1 MLQGET
7 EKMVYLVLRIKGTVN
22 IPAWAKTTLANLNL
36 DKKFRATLVPEN
48 FETLGMLRKVKD
60 IVAWTSVDEGF
71 IKELLERRGKI
82 SGYKP
87 LTKGNLPTGFESI
100 EELASAIAQNKT
112 TMSKLRNIKPWFAL
126 APPKGG
132 FKQKTK
138 KQFSQ
143 DGVLGQNQGLVHLV
157 KNML

>member
-1 MLQGET
+1 MLQGEM
-7 EKMVYLVLRIKGTVN
+7 EKMVYLVVRIKGTVN

-60 IVAWTSVDEGF
+60 IVAWASVDEGF
-71 IKELLERRGKI
+71 IKELLERRGKL

-87 LTKGNLPTGFESI
+87 LTKGNLPKGFESI
-100 EELASAIAQNKT
+100 EELAAAIAQNKT
-112 TMSKLRNIKPWFAL
+112 TMSKLRSVKPWFAL

-143 DGVLGQNQGLVHLV
+143 DGVLGQNEELVHLV

>member
-1 MLQGET
+1 
-7 EKMVYLVLRIKGTVN
+7 MVYLVVRIKGTVN
-22 IPAWAKTTLANLNL
+22 IPAWAKTTLTNLNL

-60 IVAWTSVDEGF
+60 IVAWTSVDVDEGF
-71 IKELLERRGKI
+71 IKELLETRGKL

-87 LTKGNLPTGFESI
+87 LTKASLPKGFESI

-112 TMSKLRNIKPWFAL
+112 TMSKLRNVKPWFAL

-132 FKQKTK
+132 FKRKTK
-138 KQFSQ
+138 RQFTQ
-143 DGVLGQNQGLVHLV
+143 DGVLGQNEQLVQLV

>member
-1 MLQGET
+1 VRWNT
-7 EKMVYLVLRIKGTVN
+7 TYLVVRIKGTVN
-22 IPAWAKTTLANLNL
+22 IPTWAKTTLANLNL
-36 DKKFRATLVPEN
+36 DKKFRATLVAEN
-48 FETLGMLRKVKD
+48 PETLGMLRKVKD
-60 IVAWTSVDEGF
+60 IVAWTSVDADF
-71 IKELLERRGKI
+71 IKQLLESRGKM

-87 LTKGNLPTGFESI
+87 LTKSNLPKGFESI
-100 EELASAIAQNKT
+100 EELATAIAQNKT
-112 TMSKLRNIKPWFAL
+112 SMSKLNSIKPWFAL

-143 DGVLGQNQGLVHLV
+143 DGVLGRNEELVQLV

>member
-1 MLQGET
+1 MA
-7 EKMVYLVLRIKGTVN
+7 YLVVRIKGTVN
-22 IPAWAKTTLANLNL
+22 IPAWAKTTLANLKL
-36 DKKFRATLVPEN
+36 DKKFRATLVSEN

-60 IVAWTSVDEGF
+60 IVAWTSVDAAF

-82 SGYKP
+82 SGFKP
-87 LTKGNLPTGFESI
+87 ITKSDLPKGFASI
-100 EELASAIAQNKT
+100 DELATSIAQNKT
-112 TMSKLRNIKPWFAL
+112 SLSRLNGIKPWFAL

-143 DGVLGQNQGLVHLV
+143 NGVLGHNEQLVQLV

>member
-1 MLQGET
+1 MIRKT
-7 EKMVYLVLRIKGTVN
+7 AYLVVRIKGTVN
-22 IPAWAKTTLANLNL
+22 VPAWAKTTLANLNL
-36 DKKFRATLVPEN
+36 DKKFRATLVAEN
-48 FETLGMLRKVKD
+48 LETLGMLRKVKD
-60 IVAWTSVDEGF
+60 IVAWTSVDADF

-87 LTKGNLPTGFESI
+87 ITKSDLPKGFESI
-100 EELASAIAQNKT
+100 EELATAIAQNKT
-112 TMSKLRNIKPWFAL
+112 SMSKLNSIKPWFAL

-138 KQFSQ
+138 TQFSQ
-143 DGVLGQNQGLVHLV
+143 NGVLGHNEHLVQLV

>member
-1 MLQGET
+1 M
-7 EKMVYLVLRIKGTVN
+7 N

-36 DKKFRATLVPEN
+36 DKKFRATLVAEN
-48 FETLGMLRKVKD
+48 LETLGMLRKVKD
-60 IVAWTSVDEGF
+60 IVAWTSVDGDF

-87 LTKGNLPTGFESI
+87 LTKGSLPRGFESI
-100 EELASAIAQNKT
+100 EELATAIAQNKT
-112 TMSKLRNIKPWFAL
+112 SMSKLNSIKPWFAL

-132 FKQKTK
+132 FKKKTK
-138 KQFSQ
+138 KQFTQ
-143 DGVLGQNQGLVHLV
+143 DGALGHNEQLVQLV